1 MAENLAGCGNGGL
14 LRFVAVVHHARPA
27 DRHAGMRLIHIQE
40 TPRHGDAAAEQTLSV
55 RTA

>member
-27 DRHAGMRLIHIQE
+27 ERNAGMRLIHIQE